1 VRQSEIL
8 EAIRNGQAEIRWVA
22 LAEGLEVMARPARV
36 GDLLVG
42 VSARTAQQCAEAL
55 STPEWVVSLTT
66 PKVEDLLYE
75 HAALRPEPCLLSPKS
90 LNIASD
96 AAVARHSEVML
107 ERMKGVS
114 EGALVACGKSWVL
127 SNGLLAHPGRAANY
141 GMYSTQA
148 PYRSAT
154 GAYRLW
160 QPLGFAHNWDHWDY
174 SQVLRL
180 VRRRPGVSLP
190 SYDSPLSVFGLWGA
204 PGGEVGTHTEPPE
217 PVVSGGPHW

>member
-1 VRQSEIL
+1 MKQREVL
-8 EAIRNGQAEIRWVA
+8 EAIRDGHGEFRWVG

-36 GDLLVG
+36 GDRLVA

-66 PKVEDLLYE
+66 PKVEDMIYE

-90 LNIASD
+90 INIASE

-107 ERMKGVS
+107 ARMKGVS

-141 GMYSTQA
+141 GMC
-148 PYRSAT
+148 SA
-154 GAYRLW
+154 AAL
-160 QPLGFAHNWDHWDY
+160 
-174 SQVLRL
+174 
-180 VRRRPGVSLP
+180 
-190 SYDSPLSVFGLWGA
+190 
-204 PGGEVGTHTEPPE
+204 
-217 PVVSGGPHW
+217 